1 MAFKYE
7 SVVPW
12 GRSYEE
18 YIKMFSL
25 SEKDLTKKILGCGD
39 GPAGFNS
46 IINKNGG
53 YAVSIDPIYKF
64 SKEEIEKRIEETY
77 DNVISQTRKNQEKFI
92 WTKIKDVD
100 ELGRIRMSAMKI
112 FLEDY
117 EKGKDENRYVYGE
130 LPNLSFDDNQFDIS
144 LSSHF
149 LFLYT
154 DNLTLDFHIKSIREM
169 LRVSFEARIFPLLDV
184 NARLSVYVPEVM
196 NNFNNGVY
204 SAEIIKVD
212 YEFQKGGNEMMVIKR
227 NKNIG

>member
-1 MAFKYE
+1 VAFKYE